1 MMNDG
6 TTGTEKALAV
16 AVNVLVW
23 RGLADAA
30 GRPGWWGAMLAAV
43 GMAIAADPTTPPLL
57 AKIGGIVS
65 APGALTVTVLRDQGI
80 TEQAADSPG
89 PGPSSGNA
97 GNNFGAGPPP
107 PSSKPTVDPV
117 NK

>member
-1 MMNDG
+1 MMNDE

-43 GMAIAADPTTPPLL
+43 GMAVAADPTAPPLL
-57 AKIGGIVS
+57 AKIGGVVS
-65 APGALTVTVLRDQGI
+65 APGALTVTVLRDRGL
-80 TEQAADSPG
+80 TEAAN
-89 PGPSSGNA
+89 GNGSEPASA
-97 GNNFGAGPPP
+97 GNNFGGGPPP
-107 PSSKPTVDPV
+107 PSAKPEVEVSK
-117 NK
+117 

>member
-1 MMNDG
+1 MMEDN

-43 GMAIAADPTTPPLL
+43 GMAVAADPTAPPLL
-57 AKIGGIVS
+57 AKIGGVVS
-65 APGALTVTVLRDQGI
+65 APGALTVTVLRDSGM
-80 TEQAADSPG
+80 TEQV
-89 PGPSSGNA
+89 PSGEPVAA
-97 GNNFGAGPPP
+97 GNNFGAQE
-107 PSSKPTVDPV
+107 SKDS
-117 NK
+117 KKS